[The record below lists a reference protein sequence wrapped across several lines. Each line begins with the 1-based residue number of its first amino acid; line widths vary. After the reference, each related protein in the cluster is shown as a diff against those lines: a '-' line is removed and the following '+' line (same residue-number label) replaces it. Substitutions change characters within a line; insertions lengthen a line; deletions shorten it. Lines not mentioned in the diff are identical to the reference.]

1 MPNKK
6 ALGIDYGLKRIGLSL
21 SDDTQTIAF
30 PFKYIPNNTLEGVIA
45 EMKNIILCENIGLI
59 VIGMPI
65 GLKGKQTDL
74 SLKIEKFIY
83 ELKTAINSLLLKDK
97 TTADPNTQNHD
108 KTGKSIPVVIYDE
121 RFSTI
126 QAQKSLISQNVKR
139 KKRKEIVDSV
149 ASAFILQSYLD
160 KNKINGKTSY

>member
-6 ALGIDYGLKRIGLSL
+6 ALGIDYGSKRIGLSM

-30 PFKYIPNNTLEGVIA
+30 PFKYIPNNTSKKVIV
-45 EMKNIILCENIGLI
+45 EIENIIANENIGLI

-74 SLKIEKFIY
+74 SLKIEKFVR
-83 ELKTAINSLLLKDK
+83 EFNAAIN
-97 TTADPNTQNHD
+97 NTDQV
-108 KTGKSIPVVIYDE
+108 SIVTYDE

-126 QAQKSLISQNVKR
+126 QAQKSLISQDVKR

-160 KNKINGKTSY
+160 KKKMQI